1 MVKYRGQNISLV
13 PSDGMKS
20 EAERA
25 LAWKADGKRGG
36 TRVGLARANQ
46 LKNKTELSPSTVRR
60 MFSFFSRHEVDKQA
74 QGFSPGEEGY
84 PSPGRVAWALWGG
97 DAGFSWSRAK
107 VATMDRLDEKKSM
120 HEEEEEYD
128 STEHSA
134 SHITPYLLDIADVG
148 KKLHDMLGDE
158 DNLPGHIIS
167 KVILAT
173 DYIRDARDYIKSEG
187 YEKQL
192 DEEYDYE
199 GEMAKSEIRI
209 MLNAVEEINGMLSE
223 EVSLP
228 MYVVSKV
235 MLACTYVKDSYEYL
249 RQEMQKAAPEDLK
262 VGDYV
267 SWNSSGG
274 TARGKIKRVVKNG
287 ETGIQGISGT
297 PEDPAAV
304 IVVWRKSGDKYE
316 ASDVE
321 VAHKFSTLRK
331 IESLMKQ
338 DKIYTLM
345 SKIKSVS
352 EDSSTITIRGMASTT
367 DRDRVGDVI
376 ESEAWTKGGTDNY
389 LRNPIILFNHDHNR
403 PIGRGTALR
412 VTDKGLEIT
421 AKISKADPYIAKL
434 IADGVLTT
442 FSVGFKVKDADYIR
456 DTGGLLIK
464 DAELYEVSVV
474 SIPANASAEFNIVK
488 SYQSMEEFRK
498 GLTPDLSTSVEHQE
512 VKSSSKEII
521 MDEELK
527 KLIAKAAADA
537 VKMAEAEKV
546 AADKAA
552 KEETAKIKG
561 ITDAVTETVVKAG
574 ASQTEK
580 LLEEVKK
587 TFNDKLGATEAE
599 FAKKTAD
606 LEGALRD
613 RSEELK
619 NLRESKRTFIGSQ
632 AGSDWQKAFLPD
644 LRAAY
649 LMNAVIK
656 GKGGFDTKFGKEIVE
671 KAVNTMSSVAVPS
684 LSVEAF
690 ETTVSAD
697 IERDIQLG
705 LVLAPLVREITMR
718 TAVMAM
724 PILPDAG
731 YAEFISA
738 KAYGTAPNTA
748 PAPDGSLEVRDDTT
762 PANSAGSPYSG
773 IDLTS
778 KTLSTKKLMSL
789 SYLANETEEDTILA
803 ILPLINETMVRMHQ
817 RSVEHAMLLGGHSNG
832 LLSGSFTGFAQHA
845 ATAAPGGPATEA
857 SNGASASYKLTA
869 ADLMGRRRAM
879 GKYGITPG
887 DVYYIVSQQGYF
899 DLLEDPEFQDMNLV
913 GNNAVKLTGEIGQ
926 VYGSKVLLC
935 PEFKAA
941 ASGSVYALALN
952 ARNYVMPRLRGV
964 TLESEYIP
972 RLQHRELIAT
982 QRLGLE
988 TIISAAKSVASVKYA
1003 S

>member
-107 VATMDRLDEKKSM
+107 VATMDRLDGKKSM
-120 HEEEEEYD
+120 HEEEEDEEYEKED
-128 STEHSA
+128 EHGS
-134 SHITPYLLDIADVG
+134 SYITSYLLDIADVG

-249 RQEMQKAAPEDLK
+249 KQEMQKAAPEDLK
-262 VGDYV
+262 TGDFV

-338 DKIYTLM
+338 DRVYTLV
-345 SKIKSVS
+345 SKMKSVS

-367 DRDRVGDVI
+367 DTDRVGDVI
-376 ESEAWTKGGTDNY
+376 ISEAWTKGGTDSY

-403 PIGRGTALR
+403 PIGRGTSLR

-421 AKISKADPYIAKL
+421 AKISKADPYISKL
-434 IADGVLTT
+434 ITDGILTT
-442 FSVGFKVKDADYIR
+442 FSVGFKVKDADYIK

-474 SIPANASAEFNIVK
+474 SIPANTSAEFNVVK
-488 SYQSMEEFRK
+488 SYESIDDFKK
-498 GLTPDLSTSVEHQE
+498 GLTVPTLPNKGNQE
-512 VKSSSKEII
+512 VQESSSKENVK
-521 MDEELK
+521 MNEEDMK
-527 KLIAKAAADA
+527 KFLAEISKNAVNAATAAAKMAVAEEAAARKAAED
-537 VKMAEAEKV
+537 AEKIRI
-546 AADKAA
+546 KS
-552 KEETAKIKG
+552 EE
-561 ITDAVTETVVKAG
+561 DAREIAVKAG
-574 ASQTEK
+574 ASGAEK

-587 TFNDKLGATEAE
+587 TFAEKAEVTEKKLESLE
-599 FAKKTAD
+599 AD
-606 LEGALRD
+606 LRDRKDDLAALRD
-613 RSEELK
+613 
-619 NLRESKRTFIGSQ
+619 SKRTFVSSEK
-632 AGSDWQKAFLPD
+632 GSDWQKALSSD
-644 LRAAY
+644 LVNAY
-649 LMNAVIK
+649 VLNAVIT
-656 GKGGFDTKFGKEIVE
+656 GKAGFSGTKFGKDMLE
-671 KAVNTMSSVAVPS
+671 KANSMSGAAVS
-684 LSVEAF
+684 NVSVEVY
-690 ETTVSAD
+690 ENTVSTS
-697 IERDIQLG
+697 IERDIQNL
-705 LVLAPLVREITMR
+705 LVLAPLFREINMPSATM
-718 TAVMAM
+718 TM

-738 KAYGTAPNTA
+738 KTYTNTGKDAPH
-748 PAPDGSLEVRDDTT
+748 GSLAERGDTV
-762 PANSAGSPYSG
+762 GSPYG
-773 IDLTS
+773 GVDLTN
-778 KTLSTKKLMSL
+778 KTLSVKKLLSI
-789 SYLANETEEDTILA
+789 SYLANETEEDAILA
-803 ILPLINETMVRMHQ
+803 ILPLINEQMVRSHA
-817 RSVEHAMLLGGHSNG
+817 RSVEHSMLLGGHSTG
-832 LLSGSFTGFAQHA
+832 LLTGGFDGVCEQARDNSKQLTSTTAFA
-845 ATAAPGGPATEA
+845 
-857 SNGASASYKLTA
+857 SDKLTA
-869 ADLMGRRRAM
+869 ANLMTLRKNM
-879 GKYGITPG
+879 GKWGVRPT
-887 DVYYIVSQQGYF
+887 DVTYIVSQTGYF

-913 GNNAVKLTGEIGQ
+913 GNSAIKLTGEIGN

-935 PEFKAA
+935 DEFIAPA
-941 ASGSVYALALN
+941 VNQLFAVAVN
-952 ARNYVMPRLRGV
+952 PRNFIVPRMRGV
-964 TLESEYIP
+964 TLESAYYP
-972 RLQHRELIAT
+972 GLQHRELVAS
-982 QRLGLE
+982 QRLSMDS
-988 TIISAAKSVASVKYA
+988 IITAGTSAVSYRYA
-1003 S
+1003 AA

>member
-1 MVKYRGQNISLV
+1 M
-13 PSDGMKS
+13 PSDGMKA
-20 EAERA
+20 EAKRA

-107 VATMDRLDEKKSM
+107 VATMDRLDKKSM
-120 HEEEEEYD
+120 DEEDDEELDDDEEY
-128 STEHSA
+128 SFSYI
-134 SHITPYLLDIADVG
+134 SSYLVDIADVG

-192 DEEYDYE
+192 DEEEYDYE

-209 MLNAVEEINGMLSE
+209 MLNAIEEINGMLSE
-223 EVSLP
+223 ETSLP

-249 RQEMQKAAPEDLK
+249 KQEMQKAAPEDLK
-262 VGDYV
+262 TGDYV

-274 TARGKIKRVVKNG
+274 TARGRIKRVVKNG

-304 IVVWRKSGDKYE
+304 ITVWRKSGDKYE

-376 ESEAWTKGGTDNY
+376 ESEAWTKGGTENY

-498 GLTPDLSTSVEHQE
+498 GLTPDLSTNVEHQE

-552 KEETAKIKG
+552 KEETAKLKG

-580 LLEEVKK
+580 LLDEVKK
-587 TFNDKLGATEAE
+587 TFNEKIASTEAE

-619 NLRESKRTFIGSQ
+619 NLRESKRTFIGAQS
-632 AGSDWQKAFLPD
+632 GSDWQKAFLPD

-649 LMNAVIK
+649 IMNAVLK

-671 KAVNTMSSVAVPS
+671 KAVNTMSSVAVPTVS
-684 LSVEAF
+684 IEAF
-690 ETTVSAD
+690 ETTVSTD

-718 TAVMAM
+718 TATMAM

-731 YAEFISA
+731 YAEFITN
-738 KAYGTAPNTA
+738 KAYGTAPYTA
-748 PAPDGSLEVRDDTT
+748 PAPQGSLEERSDT
-762 PANSAGSPYSG
+762 PGSPYAG
-773 IDLTS
+773 VDLTS
-778 KTLSTKKLMSL
+778 KVLSTKKLMSL
-789 SYLANETEEDTILA
+789 SYLANETDEDTVLA
-803 ILPLINETMVRMHQ
+803 VLPLINETMVRMHQ
-817 RSVEHAMLLGGHSNG
+817 RSVEHAMLLGAYAGTVASQG
-832 LLSGSFTGFAQHA
+832 KLTGSFTGFAEKA
-845 ATAAPGGPATEA
+845 RGTSRELAL
-857 SNGASASYKLTA
+857 GASASYKLTA
-869 ADLMGRRRAM
+869 ADLMGRRKAM

-887 DVYYIVSQQGYF
+887 DVVYIVSQQGYF

-935 PEFKAA
+935 PEFADA
-941 ASGSVYALALN
+941 GANVVYALALN
-952 ARNYVMPRLRGV
+952 ARNFVMPRIRGV
-964 TLESEYIP
+964 TLESEYVA

-982 QRLGLE
+982 QRLGLD
-988 TIISAAKSVASVKYA
+988 TIIDTATSAASLKYA

>member
-120 HEEEEEYD
+120 DEYEEEEHGSSYI
-128 STEHSA
+128 ST
-134 SHITPYLLDIADVG
+134 YLLDIADVG

-223 EVSLP
+223 EISLP

-235 MLACTYVKDSYEYL
+235 MLACTYVKDSYEYIK
-249 RQEMQKAAPEDLK
+249 QEMQKAAPEDLK
-262 VGDYV
+262 IGDFV

-274 TARGKIKRVVKNG
+274 AARGKIKRVVRNG

-304 IVVWRKSGDKYE
+304 ITVWRKSGDKYE

-338 DKIYTLM
+338 DRIYTLI
-345 SKIKSVS
+345 SKMKSVS

-367 DRDRVGDVI
+367 DTDRVGDVI
-376 ESEAWTKGGTDNY
+376 ISEAWTKGGTESY

-403 PIGRGTALR
+403 PIGRGTSLR

-421 AKISKADPYIAKL
+421 AKISKADPYISKL
-434 IADGVLTT
+434 ISDGILTT
-442 FSVGFKVKDADYIR
+442 FSVGFKVKDADYIK

-474 SIPANASAEFNIVK
+474 SIPANTAAEFNVVK
-488 SYQSMEEFRK
+488 NYQSMDEFKK
-498 GLTPDLSTSVEHQE
+498 GLTVPTLPDLGNQE
-512 VKSSSKEII
+512 ALPSSKENKI
-521 MDEELK
+521 MNEEDMK
-527 KLIAKAAADA
+527 KFLAEISKTATAAAKMAVAEETAARKAAE
-537 VKMAEAEKV
+537 EAEKLRI
-546 AADKAA
+546 KS
-552 KEETAKIKG
+552 EE
-561 ITDAVTETVVKAG
+561 DAREIAVKAG
-574 ASQTEK
+574 ASGAEK

-587 TFNDKLGATEAE
+587 TFDAKTEVTEKKLEALE
-599 FAKKTAD
+599 AD
-606 LEGALRD
+606 LRD
-613 RSEELK
+613 RSKDLAA
-619 NLRESKRTFIGSQ
+619 LRESKRTFVGSES
-632 AGSDWQKAFLPD
+632 GSDWKKTFTPD
-644 LRAAY
+644 LVNAY
-649 LMNAVIK
+649 VLNAVLT
-656 GKGGFDTKFGKEIVE
+656 GKGGFQGTKFGREIVE
-671 KAVNTMSSVAVPS
+671 KATNNMSGAAAPTATSI
-684 LSVEAF
+684 EIY
-690 ETTVSAD
+690 ENTVSTA
-697 IERDIQLG
+697 IERDIQNL
-705 LVLAPLVREITMR
+705 LVLAPLFREINMP
-718 TAVMAM
+718 TATMAM

-731 YAEFISA
+731 YAEFVST
-738 KAYGTAPNTA
+738 KTYTNTGKDAPH
-748 PAPDGSLEVRDDTT
+748 GSLSERGDTV
-762 PANSAGSPYSG
+762 GSPYG
-773 IDLTS
+773 GVDLTN
-778 KTLSTKKLMSL
+778 KTLSVKKLLSI

-803 ILPLINETMVRMHQ
+803 ILPLINEQMVRSHA
-817 RSVEHAMLLGGHSNG
+817 RSVEHAMLLGGHSTG
-832 LLSGSFTGFAQHA
+832 LLTGGFDGVCEQARDNSKELTS
-845 ATAAPGGPATEA
+845 ATALA
-857 SNGASASYKLTA
+857 SDKLTA
-869 ADLMGRRRAM
+869 ANLLTLRKNM
-879 GKYGITPG
+879 GKWGIRPA
-887 DVYYIVSQQGYF
+887 DMVFIVSQTEYF
-899 DLLEDPEFQDMNLV
+899 NLLEDPEFQDMNLV
-913 GNNAVKLTGEIGQ
+913 GTNAVKLTGEIGN
-926 VYGSKVLLC
+926 VYGTKVMMC
-935 PEFKAA
+935 DEFIAKAA
-941 ASGSVYALALN
+941 SQIMAVAVN
-952 ARNYVMPRLRGV
+952 ARNFIVPRMRGV
-964 TLESEYIP
+964 TLESAYYP
-972 RLQHRELIAT
+972 GLQHRELVAT
-982 QRLGLE
+982 QRLGMDS
-988 TIISAAKSVASVKYA
+988 IITSGTSAVSYKYA
-1003 S
+1003 AA